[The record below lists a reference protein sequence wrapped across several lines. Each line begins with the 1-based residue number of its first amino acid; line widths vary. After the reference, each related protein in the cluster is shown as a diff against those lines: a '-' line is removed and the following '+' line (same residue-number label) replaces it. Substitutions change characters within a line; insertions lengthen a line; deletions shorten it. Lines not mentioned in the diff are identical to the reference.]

1 VLATRRK
8 RSVPCTA
15 GRRQWGRREP
25 APVNRTVRHV
35 NVEAWRAEFPIL
47 ERKVYLNSCSLGAL
61 SHRAMARVAQFHED
75 WNTLGAAA
83 WYEIWMARLA
93 ETRAA
98 VGRLLNASQDEIALT
113 ASVSVALTAVA
124 SAIDYG
130 QRPRVVVAELDF
142 PTLAYQWMVRPD
154 VEVVRV
160 RTDDRATIDPARF
173 AAAVDERTAVLATSH
188 VFFTTG
194 AIQDLAKLARIAHEN
209 GALFVVDAYQSA
221 GQVPID
227 VKAAGADLLITG
239 PLKWLLGGPG
249 LAYLYV
255 RNELIPRLMP
265 RIAGWFGAREQ
276 FRFDIGAFE
285 FRDDARRF
293 ELGTPALPTVHAA
306 LGGHEIIEEVG
317 IDAIRQRNRHLTERM
332 IGRARSAGMVVRCA
346 EDADARSAIVM
357 IGHDDPAG
365 AVGTLAA
372 RDIIVDWRPGFVRIS
387 PHFYN
392 TDEEVDLVVDA
403 LAELRR

>member
-1 VLATRRK
+1 MVDQVSLET
-8 RSVPCTA
+8 
-15 GRRQWGRREP
+15 
-25 APVNRTVRHV
+25 
-35 NVEAWRAEFPIL
+35 WRAEFPIL

-61 SHRAMARVAQFHED
+61 SHRAMAKVAQFHED
-75 WNTLGAAA
+75 WNTWGASA
-83 WYEIWMARLA
+83 WYELWLGRLA
-93 ETRAA
+93 ETRSA
-98 VGRLLNASQDEIALT
+98 VARLLGASSDEIALT

-124 SAIDYG
+124 SAIEYG
-130 QRPRVVVAELDF
+130 RRPRVVVADLDF

-160 RTDDRATIDPARF
+160 RSDDGATIDPARW
-173 AAAVDERTAVLATSH
+173 AEVVDERTAAVATSH

-194 AIQDLAKLARIAHEN
+194 AIQDIASIARIAHDQ
-209 GALFVVDAYQSA
+209 GALFIVDAYQSS
-221 GQVPID
+221 GQVPVD
-227 VKAAGADLLITG
+227 VHAADVDLLITG

-255 RNELIPRLMP
+255 RNELVPQLMP

-293 ELGTPALPTVHAA
+293 ELGTPALPTVHTA

-317 IDAIRQRNRHLTERM
+317 IDRIRQRNRHLTERL
-332 IGRARSAGMVVRCA
+332 IRRARSAGMVVRCA
-346 EDADARSAIVM
+346 EPAEARSAIVM
-357 IGHDDPAG
+357 VGHEDPAG
-365 AVGTLAA
+365 AVDRLAA
-372 RDIIVDWRPGFVRIS
+372 RDVIVDWRPGYVRIS

-392 TDEEVDLVVDA
+392 TDEEVDLVVDL
-403 LAELRR
+403 LASDRR

>member
-1 VLATRRK
+1 
-8 RSVPCTA
+8 
-15 GRRQWGRREP
+15 
-25 APVNRTVRHV
+25 VNL
-35 NVEAWRAEFPIL
+35 EAWRAEFPIL

-98 VGRLLNASQDEIALT
+98 VGRLLNASPDEIALT
-113 ASVSVALTAVA
+113 ASVSVALTAIA
-124 SAIDYG
+124 SAIDYRR
-130 QRPRVVVAELDF
+130 RPRVVVAELDF

-160 RTDDRATIDPARF
+160 PSDDRATIDPARF
-173 AAAVDERTAVLATSH
+173 AEAVDERTAVLATSH

-194 AIQDLAKLARIAHEN
+194 AVQDLERLSRIAHDA
-209 GALFVVDAYQSA
+209 GALFVVDAYQST

-255 RNELIPRLMP
+255 RDELIPRLMP

-317 IDAIRQRNRHLTERM
+317 VDAIRQRNRHLTERL
-332 IGRARSAGMVVRCA
+332 IRRARSAGMVVRCA
-346 EDADARSAIVM
+346 EPPEARSAIVM
-357 IGHDDPAG
+357 IAHDDPAG
-365 AVGTLAA
+365 AVDTLAA
-372 RDIIVDWRPGFVRIS
+372 RDIIVDWRPGFVRVS

-403 LAELRR
+403 IAESRR